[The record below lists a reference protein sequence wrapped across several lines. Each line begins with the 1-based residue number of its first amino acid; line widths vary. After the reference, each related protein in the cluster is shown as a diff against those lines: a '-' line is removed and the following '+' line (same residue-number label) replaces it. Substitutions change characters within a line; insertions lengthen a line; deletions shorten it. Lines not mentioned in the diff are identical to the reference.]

1 MEYFVGLD
9 VSMEDTSIC
18 IVDQTGKIVV
28 ETTATTDPES
38 IHAALSQYVDRIRR
52 VGHEAGSFSPW
63 LQVELA
69 ALGLPAVCLEAFHA
83 RSAMSA
89 MRNKTDRT
97 DAQALA
103 HIVRTGWFKQ
113 VHVKSDESYR
123 LRLLLTHRRN
133 LKRKFLDIENAI
145 RHSIKTF
152 GLKLGAVSRGNFED
166 QVRALVGD
174 DPLIAGIADSMLRAR
189 AALWTEYLRLH
200 QLVVHIVSRDEVCRR
215 FMGIPGVG
223 PISALSFKTSID
235 SPQRF
240 KRSKDVGA
248 YLGLTPRRWQSG
260 TSIDRTGRVSK
271 SGDRDVRTALYE
283 AANIMMT
290 RFRGFC
296 ALKAWG
302 LRYAKMKGHKRA
314 CVAVARR
321 LAVVMYAMWIDGSEF
336 RFKSAETTTKSS
348 NKSSSRRT
356 QKLLEVGA

>member
-9 VSMEDTSIC
+9 VAMEDTSIC
-18 IVDQTGKIVV
+18 IIDQTGKIIV

-38 IHAALSQYVDRIRR
+38 IYAALSQYVARIQR

-63 LQVELA
+63 LQVELT

-97 DAQALA
+97 DAQAIA

-152 GLKLGAVSRGNFED
+152 GLKLGAVSRGNFENR
-166 QVRALVGD
+166 VRELVGD
-174 DPLIAGIADSMLRAR
+174 DPLITGIADSMLRAR
-189 AALWTEYLRLH
+189 AALWAEYLRLH
-200 QLVVHIVSRDEVCRR
+200 QLVVHFVSRDEVCRR
-215 FMGIPGVG
+215 FMVIPGIG

-240 KRSKDVGA
+240 RRSKDVGA

-260 TSIDRTGRVSK
+260 TSVDRTGGVSK
-271 SGDRDVRTALYE
+271 AGDGEVRTALYE

-290 RFRGFC
+290 RFQGFC

-302 LRYAKMKGHKRA
+302 LRYAKKKGHKRA

-321 LAVVMYAMWIDGSEF
+321 LAVTMHAMWLDGSEF
-336 RFKSAETTTKSS
+336 RFKSAETTKENS
-348 NKSSSRRT
+348 NKRPPQRK
-356 QKLLEVGA
+356 QKLLGVIA